1 MEFCKSIEGVEWK
14 ETGVEEGWEELE
26 AVMKRAVRMKNKG
39 KEKRLGWIPW
49 WYRECKE
56 KKREAVRARRKYR
69 RSQGDGGY
77 EEFLISRREHRK
89 ICEKK
94 EVEHKKRRKRD
105 RKNKNRRESVG
116 VY

>member
-14 ETGVEEGWEELE
+14 ETGVEEGWEQLE
-26 AVMKRAVRMKNKG
+26 AVMKRAVRMKNRG

-49 WYRECKE
+49 WDRECKE

-69 RSQGDGGY
+69 RSQRGGGY

-94 EVEHKKRRKRD
+94 EVEHKKKKKER
-105 RKNKNRRESVG
+105 
-116 VY
+116 